1 MSLTSDYFTK
11 QLYYE
16 DKYGKNTVIVIQ
28 RGPSYWCYEYDPS
41 NCAND
46 ADKTSKDKI
55 IWTERVGHAVN
66 ISSILVL
73 KLTRMN
79 TKKPYT
85 IDNPDMIGF
94 PMIAYDKIL
103 KTLLA
108 NDYVVVRIDQE
119 ITDDKDENDNVPRFV
134 AEIVSP
140 TMNFNRIALT
150 EATANIVCI
159 YIEYIKS
166 KNIYHCDG
174 YLVTSGVASL
184 DMITGNTNITEFYS
198 KANDEA
204 YCAQEIYR
212 FLVSHCPKEIV
223 IHIDDMPE
231 ESLYSKYLDKILELR
246 RYDRSKIFINK
257 VNAEFKKPS
266 YQTAFLNKLYNNKSN
281 LVNKLSTSILSNYS
295 ICNNKIIEELDLDK
309 VHYGRLAFL
318 LLIQYCHEYNGAVS
332 NLKPPHISWF
342 DDKNVLV
349 LTHNAA
355 LCLEVIPNFRC
366 RNGKKEEINSLLS
379 IIDKT
384 STHLGKRCLEYLL
397 LNPMVDSKQIESYY
411 NMVDEMSIKYDE
423 FLWLSVEKKLKG
435 LADISRLQRKIEL
448 GLMLPKDF
456 TILIR
461 SYVQII
467 ELYTFIQS
475 KNLPHLREHLNFDI
489 EKLKDF
495 VDHYQNLFHLNH
507 LECCLIDI
515 QKDEKEKVSETRL
528 QKVKVMIF
536 VENPMKDETI
546 VKEYNTLIHVNREL
560 GRVEHYL
567 NSLIKGKVKLTTKNV
582 GKKGKPI
589 KGAGTDGQVTFFST
603 SQANATKL
611 LSSKYNDTICGK
623 LVVSAYSASA
633 KIISSSLIEE
643 LCFKKDELKK
653 TLGIKMV
660 KIFESEMNEVKNHID
675 LFTPLCNLVGKIDVL
690 HSYAKI
696 SYTNKY
702 FRPTILHEGSSFL
715 KIKDIRHPIAEK
727 LIDGQYI
734 VNDVNLGK
742 INSYNGLS
750 IQDDSPYGS
759 ILFSVNLCGKSTY
772 LKAVALNV
780 IIAQIGCRVPSIMMF
795 RPYYKLIT
803 RLNCQDNM
811 FKGESS
817 FQIEIGELRTCLKQ
831 GNENTLAILDE
842 CPKSTE
848 TQSAICVAIG
858 AIRIL
863 LKLKCSF
870 LFATHLHEIVNIPR
884 ITSIDK
890 KLLSI
895 NHLTVVYENDTL
907 VYDRKLKEGAGK
919 SCYGLDVARFLKLPQ
934 DFLDEANKVALYLE
948 NENEEFLSTKKSRYN
963 SNVYMDTCENCGGH
977 ASLISHHIQEQ
988 NLADTRGFIGYMNK
1002 NVKENIQVLCD
1013 SCHKK
1018 HHKHLSIIN

>member
-1 MSLTSDYFTK
+1 MSLISYYFTK
-11 QLYYE
+11 QLFYE
-16 DKYGKNTVIVIQ
+16 EKYGKNTVIIIQ

-55 IWTERVGHAVN
+55 VWEYRIGHAVTL
-66 ISSILVL
+66 SSILVL
-73 KLTRMN
+73 RLTRMN
-79 TKKPYT
+79 TKKKYT

-94 PMIAYDKIL
+94 PMIVYDKIL

-108 NDYVVVRIDQE
+108 NDYVVIRIDQE
-119 ITDDKDENDNVPRFV
+119 ITTDKDENDNVPRFV

-150 EATANIVCI
+150 EASANIVCI

-184 DMITGNTNITEFYS
+184 DIITGNTNITEFYS

-212 FLVSHCPKEIV
+212 FLISHCPKEIV
-223 IHIDDMPE
+223 IHIDDMPDE
-231 ESLYSKYLDKILELR
+231 CEDLYSKYLDKILELR

-257 VNAEFKKPS
+257 VNPEFKKPS
-266 YQTAFLNKLYNNKSN
+266 YQIAFLNKLYNKNK
-281 LVNKLSTSILSNYS
+281 LGNKLSTSILSNYN

-355 LCLEVIPNFRC
+355 LCLEVIPNFRYQ
-366 RNGKKEEINSLLS
+366 NKKKEEINSLLS

-411 NMVDEMSIKYDE
+411 NMVDELSIKYDE
-423 FLWLSVEKKLKG
+423 FLWLSIEKKLKG

-461 SYVQII
+461 SYEQII
-467 ELYTFIQS
+467 SLYTFIQS

-495 VDHYQNLFHLNH
+495 VNHYMDLFHLNY
-507 LECCLIDI
+507 LECCLIDV
-515 QKDEKEKVSETRL
+515 QKNNENEDNKL
-528 QKVKVMIF
+528 IKVMIF
-536 VENPMKDETI
+536 VENPMKDEAI
-546 VKEYNTLIHVNREL
+546 VKEYNMLIHVNREL
-560 GRVEHYL
+560 GRIEHYL
-567 NSLIKGKVKLTTKNV
+567 NSLIKGKVKLTTKNI
-582 GKKGKPI
+582 GKNGKPI
-589 KGAGTDGQVTFFST
+589 KGAGKDGQITFFST
-603 SQANATKL
+603 SQANATKIL
-611 LSSKYNDTICGK
+611 TSKYNDAICGK
-623 LVVSAYSASA
+623 LTSTAYGAAS
-633 KIISSSLIEE
+633 KIISSTLIEE
-643 LCFKKDELKK
+643 LCFKKDEMKR
-653 TLGIKMV
+653 TLGILMLKV
-660 KIFESEMNEVKNHID
+660 FENAMEEVKNHIH
-675 LFTPLCNLVGKIDVL
+675 LFTPLCNLVGKLDIL
-690 HSYAKI
+690 HSYAQI
-696 SYTNKY
+696 SYKNKY
-702 FRPTILHEGSSFL
+702 FRPTILHEGTSFL
-715 KIKDIRHPIAEK
+715 KIVDIRHPIAEK

-742 INSYNGLS
+742 INSYNGSS
-750 IQDDSPYGS
+750 IKDDSPYGI
-759 ILFSVNLCGKSTY
+759 ILYGINMCGKSTY
-772 LKAVALNV
+772 LKAVAQNV
-780 IIAQIGCRVPSIMMF
+780 IMSQIGCFVPSIMIF
-795 RPYYKLIT
+795 RPYTKMIT
-803 RLNCQDNM
+803 RLCSQDNI
-811 FKGESS
+811 FKSESS
-817 FQIEIGELRTCLKQ
+817 FQNEILELRTVLKQ
-831 GNENTLAILDE
+831 SNENTLVIIDE
-842 CPKSTE
+842 LCTSTE
-848 TQSAICVAIG
+848 TQSAICITVG
-858 AIRIL
+858 AIIIL
-863 LKLKCSF
+863 LKLKASF
-870 LFATHLHEIVNIPR
+870 LMASHLHEIINIPM
-884 ITSIDK
+884 IIDIDK

-895 NHLTVVYENDTL
+895 NHLSVINDDINDTL
-907 VYDRKLKEGAGK
+907 IYDRKLKPGSG
-919 SCYGLDVARFLKLPQ
+919 SSIYGISVAKFLRLPA
-934 DFLDEANKVALYLE
+934 DLIDIANKVALYIE
-948 NENEEFLSTKKSRYN
+948 NENEEFLSTKKSRYHPD
-963 SNVYMDTCENCGGH
+963 VYMDACEKCGGH
-977 ASLISHHIQEQ
+977 ATLISHHIQEQ
-988 NLADTRGFIGYMNK
+988 NKADSRGFIGYMNK

-1018 HHKHLSIIN
+1018 HHKHLTLTN